1 MEIRRPGKS
10 KRRGLLASR
19 SILFLRAHKLYQKPQ
34 DASVSEPKR
43 CFIGQRVRKCGAEQG
58 TVSFYGSLWPF
69 EVHIHILVMR
79 SHYARVYRVSNFLYR
94 INATCGEITSLF
106 LLVVR
111 SIACSTYLC
120 REVDVTAGQLA
131 CHHKYQGML
140 P

>member
-1 MEIRRPGKS
+1 M
-10 KRRGLLASR
+10 A
-19 SILFLRAHKLYQKPQ
+19 A
-34 DASVSEPKR
+34 
-43 CFIGQRVRKCGAEQG
+43 
-58 TVSFYGSLWPF
+58 
-69 EVHIHILVMR
+69 EVHTRIIVDVQALRTSTTYTEHLV
-79 SHYARVYRVSNFLYR
+79 LKYR
-94 INATCGEITSLF
+94 INVVCGNITSLF